1 MLEDYRSDLVDFST
15 AWMREQYLFL
25 SGQKPGLEIAP
36 IYERYGDLFTLDS
49 IARLRR
55 ILEDTPEHF
64 GTERVAVR
72 RLLLFASEQFLE
84 FSAKELTERISAYEA
99 GTMIDVGGRVM
110 TFQQAAVS
118 LRTEPDRQSR
128 RAIFRARAGAIEA
141 SNDLRAE
148 HLGILY
154 TAARKLGYDSYT
166 GIYEDLWGLDY
177 RALATQAGALLSE
190 TEEAYTANLD
200 EALRLSLDL
209 RLDEA
214 ERADAL
220 YFLHLTPYDEYFPA
234 DDLLRVYKETLASL
248 GIDVDE
254 QTNIVFDS
262 EARPHKTARAFC
274 MPISVPE
281 EIKLVIHPMG
291 GQTDYQTLLH
301 EAGHAQ
307 HYAWTSPNLR
317 AEFKYTGDYALTECY
332 AFLFNHLI
340 SNSVWLAEMLGF
352 GGSREFSRQVMLTR
366 LLQARRYV
374 AKLNYEC
381 ELHTGADLEQA
392 PRRYAEI
399 QTRATGFE
407 TEPGEFL
414 FDLDDSFY
422 SANYVR
428 AWAFEVILRD
438 HLMTRFGSYWW
449 RSRRAGRF
457 LKEMWEL
464 GDRYTA
470 DEMALLIGIGPI
482 TFGPLIE
489 ELKQALK

>member
-1 MLEDYRSDLVDFST
+1 MLEGFRSDLVDFSRT
-15 AWMREQYLFL
+15 WMREQYLFL
-25 SGQKPGLEIAP
+25 SGQKAGLEIAP

-49 IARLRR
+49 ITQLKR
-55 ILEDTPEHF
+55 ILEETPEHF
-64 GTERVAVR
+64 ATERVGVR

-84 FSAKELTERISAYEA
+84 FSARELTERLCAYE
-99 GTMIDVGGRVM
+99 TDTRIDIGGRVL
-110 TFQQAAVS
+110 TFQQAAVA

-128 RAIFRARAGAIEA
+128 RAIFTARGDVIDAA
-141 SNDLRAE
+141 NDLRSERLAT
-148 HLGILY
+148 LY
-154 TAARKLGYDSYT
+154 ASALKLGYDSYT
-166 GIYEDLWGLDY
+166 GIYENLWGLDY
-177 RALATQAGALLSE
+177 RALAAEASVLISE
-190 TEEAYTANLD
+190 TEETYRANLD
-200 EALRLSLDL
+200 LALRRSLNL
-209 RLDEA
+209 RLDQA

-234 DDLLRVYKETLASL
+234 HALLDVCKATLLGL
-248 GIDVDE
+248 GI
-254 QTNIVFDS
+254 NIEGQANIEFDS

-291 GQTDYQTLLH
+291 GQADYQTLLH

-307 HYAWTSPNLR
+307 HYAWTSPGLP

-340 SNSVWLAEMLGF
+340 SNTGWLAEMLGF
-352 GGSREFSRQVMLTR
+352 ADSREFSRQVMLTR

-374 AKLNYEC
+374 AKLSYEC
-381 ELHTGADLEQA
+381 ELHDGGDAGQA
-392 PRRYAEI
+392 RDRYAEL
-399 QTRATGFE
+399 QTRATAFE
-407 TEPGEFL
+407 TDPGEFL

-428 AWAFEVILRD
+428 AWAFEVLLRD
-438 HLMTRFGSYWW
+438 HLMTRFGTSWW
-449 RSRRAGRF
+449 KSQRAGRF
-457 LKEMWEL
+457 MKEMWEL

-470 DEMALLIGIGPI
+470 DEIAVLIGIGPI

-489 ELKQALK
+489 EFKKALR

>member
-1 MLEDYRSDLVDFST
+1 MLEDYRSDLVAFST

-36 IYERYGDLFTLDS
+36 IYERYGALFTLDS
-49 IARLRR
+49 ITRLRR
-55 ILEDTPEHF
+55 VLEETDEHF

-72 RLLLFASEQFLE
+72 RLLLFACEQFLE
-84 FSAKELTERISAYEA
+84 CSAKELTERISATEA
-99 GTMIDVGGRVM
+99 GTTIDVGGRVM

-128 RAIFRARAGAIEA
+128 RGIFRARARAIEA

-148 HLGILY
+148 RLAILHG
-154 TAARKLGYDSYT
+154 AARKLNYDSYT
-166 GIYEDLWGLDY
+166 GIYEDLWRLDY
-177 RALATQAGALLSE
+177 RKLATEAGALLSE
-190 TEEAYTANLD
+190 TEAAYTANLD
-200 EALRLSLDL
+200 EALRRCLDL
-209 RLDEA
+209 NLDKA

-220 YFLHLTPYDEYFPA
+220 FFLHLTPYDEYFPA
-234 DDLLRVYKETLASL
+234 DDLLGVYKETLTGL
-248 GIDVDE
+248 GIDIE
-254 QTNIVFDS
+254 GQRNIEFDG
-262 EARPHKTARAFC
+262 EPRPHKTARAFC

-291 GQTDYQTLLH
+291 GQADYQTLLH

-317 AEFKYTGDYALTECY
+317 PEFKYTGDYALTESY

-352 GGSREFSRQVMLTR
+352 IESREFSRRVMLTR

-381 ELHTGADLEQA
+381 ELHTCADLDHA
-392 PRRYAEI
+392 PGRYAEL
-399 QTRATGFE
+399 QTRATGFD
-407 TEPGEFL
+407 TEPVEFL

-449 RSRRAGRF
+449 RSPRAGRF

-470 DEMALLIGIGPI
+470 DEIALLIGIGPI

-489 ELKQALK
+489 EFKQVLR

>member
-1 MLEDYRSDLVDFST
+1 MLEGYRSDLVDFSH

-36 IYERYGDLFTLDS
+36 IYDRYGDLFTLDS
-49 IARLRR
+49 IAALRR
-55 ILEDTPEHF
+55 VLEDTPEHF
-64 GTERVAVR
+64 ATERVGIR

-84 FSAKELTERISAYEA
+84 FSAKELTEQVSAYEA
-99 GTMIDVGGRVM
+99 GTRIDVVGRVM

-141 SNDLRAE
+141 SNDLRSERLATL
-148 HLGILY
+148 HA
-154 TAARKLGYDSYT
+154 AARKIGYGSYT

-177 RALATQAGALLSE
+177 RALATEACSLLSE
-190 TEEAYTANLD
+190 TEETYRANLD
-200 EALRLSLDL
+200 VALRRSLDL

-234 DDLLRVYKETLASL
+234 DSLLGVCKATLTGL
-248 GIDVDE
+248 GIDIE
-254 QTNIVFDS
+254 GQKNIEFDS

-291 GQTDYQTLLH
+291 GQADYQTLLH
-301 EAGHAQ
+301 EAGHAE
-307 HYAWTSPNLR
+307 HYAWTSHKLP

-340 SNSVWLAEMLGF
+340 SNSGWLGEMLGF
-352 GGSREFSRQVMLTR
+352 GDCGDFSRQVMLTR

-381 ELHTGADLEQA
+381 ELHAAGDLEQA
-392 PRRYAEI
+392 PRRYAEL
-399 QTRATGFE
+399 QMRATGFE
-407 TEPGEFL
+407 AEPGEFL

-449 RSRRAGRF
+449 KSRRAGRF
-457 LKEMWEL
+457 MKEMWEL

-470 DEMALLIGIGPI
+470 DEIAALIGIGPI
-482 TFGPLIE
+482 TFDPLIE
-489 ELKQALK
+489 EFKQAFK